1 MKGDIMLTRTVTGAI
16 VAALIYLWLFF
27 SHVPVVLYGG
37 TVILCIL
44 ALIEVYQIC
53 QTGKPYTVYLSFA
66 VSVVLLLLPIP
77 GYEYVS
83 ALVFPIAVLAFLLMM
98 RFMDQIEGLRGE
110 YATAIGIVIVLLF
123 KSVPY
128 LREWDNGFY
137 YLTFAVTAC
146 FVTDIAA
153 LLFGKAFGS
162 HKLCPKISPKKT
174 VEGAVGGVIC
184 TVLAAVFAVCLLERY
199 EILFFERTTLLIWA
213 LLVSVAGQFGDLC
226 MSVVKRI
233 AGVKDFGRILP
244 GHGGIL
250 DRFDSHMFAV
260 AFTLVFCALGGGFIY

>member
-1 MKGDIMLTRTVTGAI
+1 MIKRTITGAI
-16 VAALIYLWLFF
+16 VGVLVYAWLFF
-27 SHVPVVLYGG
+27 SHIPLVLHIG
-37 TVILCIL
+37 TL
-44 ALIEVYQIC
+44 ALGVLAVFEILRIC
-53 QTGKPYTVYLSFA
+53 KTDKPKNCYYVMTVS
-66 VSVVLLLLPIP
+66 VLLLILPIP
-77 GYEYVS
+77 QYEYLTMLILPV
-83 ALVFPIAVLAFLLMM
+83 ALFLFGLMM
-98 RFMDQIEGLRGE
+98 AGKEQIKEFDFAF
-110 YATAIGIVIVLLF
+110 ATVVSIVAVLLF
-123 KSVPY
+123 KSVPA
-128 LREWDNGFY
+128 LRNLDNGFY

-162 HKLCPKISPKKT
+162 RKLCPKISPKKT

-184 TVLAAVFAVCLLERY
+184 TVLVAAIAAVLLDKY
-199 EILFFERTTLLIWA
+199 EVLRFDTTSLIIW
-213 LLVSVAGQFGDLC
+213 SVLASIIGQFGDLC

-233 AGVKDFGRILP
+233 AGVKDFDNLLP